1 MSPWWS
7 LWVKRGNKKWILC
20 ASSFFWKTGTGFFLP
35 FFWSYLHKMEVTS
48 NSTHFLKF
56 TSSHKDLVIIWHSW
70 SLETSKLQTKRRQS
84 FKCYVIINAIT
95 QNVYCWFLS
104 VWPINILR
112 QLYLEQLKITYQRNG
127 VVWEVWGKE
136 SDLLGSHCH
145 APKLCLW
152 LELFIVRFTYRK
164 RFTNQ
169 ALKGITNRRINRETK
184 RYFLPFTEL

>member
-1 MSPWWS
+1 MIIIC
-7 LWVKRGNKKWILC
+7 LKVKKSIF
-20 ASSFFWKTGTGFFLP
+20 SFNRLT
-35 FFWSYLHKMEVTS
+35 LH
-48 NSTHFLKF
+48 
-56 TSSHKDLVIIWHSW
+56 VI
-70 SLETSKLQTKRRQS
+70 
-84 FKCYVIINAIT
+84 CDVIDIA
-95 QNVYCWFLS
+95 QH
-104 VWPINILR
+104 P
-112 QLYLEQLKITYQRNG
+112 YQRNG

-184 RYFLPFTEL
+184 RYFLPFTELKRTSAPTILINWRSFWFRRLEFILI